1 MNQPHKK
8 HDRDETPNPSRHSDR
23 LLAQPAPEPTSAAR
37 ATKPHHE
44 QIAERAHGIWQR
56 GGSLPDQELETW
68 LKAEGELTDES
79 ARV

>member
-8 HDRDETPNPSRHSDR
+8 HDHAETHNPSRQTDR
-23 LLAQPAPEPTSAAR
+23 LLAQPASEPASATR
-37 ATKPHHE
+37 MTKPHHE

-79 ARV
+79 AKV